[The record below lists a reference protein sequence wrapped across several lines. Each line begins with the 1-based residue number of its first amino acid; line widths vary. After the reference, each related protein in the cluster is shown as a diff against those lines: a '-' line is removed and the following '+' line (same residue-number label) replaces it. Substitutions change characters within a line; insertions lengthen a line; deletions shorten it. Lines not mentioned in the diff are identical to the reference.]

1 MSSIAELQQALD
13 RLLEAEPW
21 DPIAVERTRAKLSSA
36 RDAELFA
43 QDCAKRA
50 RDRDEAALHSSRS
63 EELFLL
69 QKAHLSQEL
78 AGHKGPQV
86 RVRTPPP
93 ASHSGAT
100 IRSPVSQALGLE
112 AELSQPD
119 ISAPIIED
127 APLLPR
133 LMASFRAD
141 MDQHCKISAGMHM
154 IFSISV

>member
-13 RLLEAEPW
+13 RLFEAEPW

-69 QKAHLSQEL
+69 QKANLSQDR
-78 AGHKGPQV
+78 AVRKAPQV
-86 RVRTPPP
+86 RVRSPPP
-93 ASHSGAT
+93 ASHAA
-100 IRSPVSQALGLE
+100 IRYPVSQALGLE

-119 ISAPIIED
+119 LHAPIVED
-127 APLLPR
+127 APLLPC
-133 LMASFRAD
+133 LMASFHAD
-141 MDQHCKISAGMHM
+141 MDQHCKTSVGMHM
-154 IFSISV
+154 NFSVGLA